1 WQVAVSIFVCCCPIL
16 LLPAV
21 STAAFT
27 AVQKAAAQNI
37 LLRDGTILGD
47 AGETSLIIFDKT
59 GTLTIGH
66 PVLTD
71 IHIFNNG
78 SEPGLLSL
86 AAAMLQD
93 SELPEAA
100 AVREAAEGCK
110 LPLVTEVQSTPEGW
124 HSARCCKENI
134 RLGSLDFV

>member
-1 WQVAVSIFVCCCPIL
+1 M
-16 LLPAV
+16 
-21 STAAFT
+21 
-27 AVQKAAAQNI
+27 QKAAGQNI
-37 LLRDGTILGD
+37 LLRDGTVLGD

-93 SELPEAA
+93 SNLPEAA
-100 AVREAAEGCK
+100 AVRAAAAALK
-110 LPLVTEVQSTPEGW
+110 KTSGW
-124 HSARCCKENI
+124 VPWN
-134 RLGSLDFV
+134 L